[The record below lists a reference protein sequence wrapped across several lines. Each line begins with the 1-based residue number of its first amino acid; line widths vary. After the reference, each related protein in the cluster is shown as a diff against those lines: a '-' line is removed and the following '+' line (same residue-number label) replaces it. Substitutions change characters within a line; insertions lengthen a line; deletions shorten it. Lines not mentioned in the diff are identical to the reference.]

1 MIPLFT
7 NILVAI
13 DGSEVSDRALARAVD
28 EARIWNTK
36 IHAIYVVETGLF
48 SSLPND
54 NTVEIMY
61 QVLEKEGQEKLA
73 QAKSFA
79 ATQGV
84 TLTTH
89 MKQGHAGSE
98 IDETLG
104 VDLAPDV
111 DPLPRER
118 LHYDRDL
125 RFLQLPGVFPGKI
138 LVELGRGYP
147 GCLDLVN
154 KLQ

>member
-1 MIPLFT
+1 MIPVFT
-7 NILVAI
+7 NLLVAI

-28 EARIWNTK
+28 EARIWNAK

-61 QVLEKEGQEKLA
+61 RVLEKEGQEKLA

-84 TLTTH
+84 TLSTH

-98 IDETLG
+98 IVALAEREKCDLIVVGSHGKSNTDKLLIGSVSSFVVAHSTIATL
-104 VDLAPDV
+104 VV
-111 DPLPRER
+111 RS
-118 LHYDRDL
+118 
-125 RFLQLPGVFPGKI
+125 
-138 LVELGRGYP
+138 
-147 GCLDLVN
+147 
-154 KLQ
+154 